1 MKKYII
7 LLILKSNL
15 SIAQG
20 FYEDKLN
27 GFKIYFTQEYKKEK
41 HKKIDEIFTDGYTLK
56 SYEEKWDVSIKK
68 FDKDEFNILCKKL
81 QDEDNSIIIKKKKN
95 DLEIV
100 APFLYVD
107 TYFKIF
113 KYKDNLIFIIYDC
126 FECERKE
133 LINNF
138 KRLIIL

>member
-7 LLILKSNL
+7 LLILKFNL
-15 SIAQG
+15 SLAQG
-20 FYEDKLN
+20 FYEDKLI

-138 KRLIIL
+138 KRMIML